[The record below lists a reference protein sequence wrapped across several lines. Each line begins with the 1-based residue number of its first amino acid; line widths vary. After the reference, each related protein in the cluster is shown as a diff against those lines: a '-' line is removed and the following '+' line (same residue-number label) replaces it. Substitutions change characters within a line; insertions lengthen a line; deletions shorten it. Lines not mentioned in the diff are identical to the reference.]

1 MQLREGDVL
10 ARRYRLTERIGS
22 GGMSV
27 IWRAWDEALQRTVAV
42 KVLDGPLGTDNLHRD
57 LIRRE
62 ARAAAR
68 IEHPHAINV
77 YDYGETV
84 TPRGRVA
91 AYVVMQLLDGQSL
104 ADRLA
109 AGPLP
114 WPEAVAVTAAVAEVL
129 AAAHRRGVVH
139 RDVTPENVMLTT
151 TPGDS
156 ARSDSLAPTTDG
168 VRLLDFGIATEFG
181 RLEET
186 LTFGTPP
193 YVAPERIAGA
203 HATGATDVYALG
215 VLLFESLTGSVP
227 FGSTWSD
234 LENDLEA
241 TRRPVPPLDVPGLPP
256 SVAAICRRCLAVDP
270 ADRPTADEVHTALTK
285 ITERGH
291 RRWWIPVAAA
301 VVLLALVSLVLA
313 TNRETR
319 RRSAAP
325 APAPIVTSIVVT
337 PSVAPTQAPPPVE
350 SAVAD
355 ELTSDQAVDAIDEIL
370 ARRAK
375 AGEIRPDVVL
385 DVHNQLNNLLAD
397 PQDAQRR
404 IAGLRQ
410 QLRERQRQ
418 DAISAAARDELDQAL
433 VRLGAALTR

>member
-1 MQLREGDVL
+1 MPLREGDLL
-10 ARRYRLTERIGS
+10 ARRYRLTERIGA

-27 IWRAWDEALQRTVAV
+27 IWRAWDETLQRTVAV

-91 AYVVMQLLDGQSL
+91 AYVVMQLLDGHCL

-109 AGPLP
+109 TGPLS
-114 WPEAVAVTAAVAEVL
+114 WPEAVAVTATVAEVL

-151 TPGDS
+151 
-156 ARSDSLAPTTDG
+156 DG
-168 VRLLDFGIATEFG
+168 IRLLDFGIATEFG
-181 RLEET
+181 HLEDT
-186 LTFGTPP
+186 LIFGTPP

-203 HATGATDVYALG
+203 KATGATDVYALG
-215 VLLFESLTGSVP
+215 VLFFESLTGSVP

-234 LENDLEA
+234 LEDDLEA
-241 TRRPVPPLDVPGLPP
+241 TRRQVPPLDIPGLPP

-270 ADRPTADEVHTALTK
+270 ADRPPADEIHAALTK
-285 ITERGH
+285 ATEAGH

-301 VVLLALVSLVLA
+301 VVVVGVVCLVLA
-313 TNRETR
+313 TNRDSR
-319 RRSAAP
+319 QRSATP
-325 APAPIVTSIVVT
+325 PPSPIVTSIVVA
-337 PSVAPTQAPPPVE
+337 PSVVPTQAPSHVE
-350 SAVAD
+350 SALPD
-355 ELTSDQAVDAIDEIL
+355 ELSSAQAADAVDEIID
-370 ARRAK
+370 RRAK
-375 AGEIRPDVVL
+375 AGEIRADVAL
-385 DVHNQLNNLLAD
+385 DLRNQLNNLLGE
-397 PQDAQRR
+397 PQNSQQRVDS
-404 IAGLRQ
+404 LRS

-418 DAISAAARDELDQAL
+418 HAISAAARDELDQAL
-433 VRLGAALTR
+433 VRLGAALIR